1 MISAGKDVKQKYNFS
16 CILELKAE
24 DRSIEFN
31 LISRS
36 IEFKTEQ
43 TEIQKCKNELTLDV
57 TYLCYR

>member
-16 CILELKAE
+16 CILELNAE

-43 TEIQKCKNELTLDV
+43 TKIQKCKNEPKMDV
-57 TYLCYR
+57 T

>member
-1 MISAGKDVKQKYNFS
+1 MINAGKDVKQKYNFS
-16 CILELKAE
+16 CILELNAE

-43 TEIQKCKNELTLDV
+43 TKIQKCKNEPKMDV
-57 TYLCYR
+57 T